1 MDGSRLRRASQ
12 PHNRVMIGA
21 KITIDSGLKFC
32 VCGADSVN
40 SPNTLSSVLRS
51 ANRVRLDP
59 ACSNNV
65 QNTPLKLISPIAP
78 PIIWISTLLPL
89 AHDKLSI
96 AAPTIRNAPNRN
108 FHYRGSVRIRQTYPP
123 PPPDPA

>member
-65 QNTPLKLISPIAP
+65 QNTTLKVISTIATT
-78 PIIWISTLLPL
+78 IIWNSTLQPL
-89 AHDKLSI
+89 DHHQ
-96 AAPTIRNAPNRN
+96 IRNA
-108 FHYRGSVRIRQTYPP
+108 GPP
-123 PPPDPA
+123 ITNERAHS